1 MQTSIRKTSFFITQ
15 AYVYFLQEGYQICK
29 KTITFENAPHLFVSM
44 MRLSG
49 IRFDISL
56 SGAVK
61 RLIAFEIKSRTRK
74 EERSD
79 TTS

>member
-1 MQTSIRKTSFFITQ
+1 MFISCKEDIR
-15 AYVYFLQEGYQICK
+15 YVK
-29 KTITFENAPHLFVSM
+29 KTLTSENAPHLFVSM

-61 RLIAFEIKSRTRK
+61 RLIAFEIKSRTKK